1 MSNPPKPNNLKLRR
15 IPKKS
20 PKIKKKLN
28 SELVSGIN
36 ECL

>member
-20 PKIKKKLN
+20 PKIKKKAKLGVG
-28 SELVSGIN
+28 EWHK
-36 ECL
+36 